1 MLEPG
6 EAYFCGNYRKCNNA
20 EGCDECKE
28 FEQYMNNQELNKYI
42 LIRYDNWINQPIVEG
57 YFATV
62 KEAKAYAEKN
72 CLTDAVSIYKLAK
85 DCKDLAKQGVAM
97 QKGITLKELEKWKER
112 IIKSIDLN
120 LQRADGSNGEI
131 LKTFYVENAKVC
143 KNHLDLINRLI
154 EQAKGG

>member
-62 KEAKAYAEKN
+62 KEAKAYAKKN
-72 CLTDAVSIYKLAK
+72 CLTAAISIYELAK
-85 DCKDLAKQGVAM
+85 DCKDLSTVEDIADEG
-97 QKGITLKELEKWKER
+97 KG
-112 IIKSIDLN
+112 
-120 LQRADGSNGEI
+120 A
-131 LKTFYVENAKVC
+131 NAKRAGKVEG
-143 KNHLDLINRLI
+143 KNNKKH
-154 EQAKGG
+154 